1 MYTNI
6 TTSSVAAPRRVD
18 PRKILLIPVTG
29 KNYKIVAIRSSAER
43 NPTAAAG
50 SAADPLIQLIGTT
63 DSPNLIF
70 PEKRAFFVLLIIPKV
85 SRDNKNN
92 RDFFNPAQRLA

>member
-6 TTSSVAAPRRVD
+6 TPSSVAAPRRVD

-43 NPTAAAG
+43 NPTAAPG
-50 SAADPLIQLIGTT
+50 SAADPL
-63 DSPNLIF
+63 
-70 PEKRAFFVLLIIPKV
+70 V
-85 SRDNKNN
+85 
-92 RDFFNPAQRLA
+92 